1 MSEKYQCTFTGM
13 TPTTIENGPMRYVR
27 EVDYDLLQAKIEEL
41 ETRNR
46 ERKQR
51 NIAMLLAALESGN
64 RNYQAEVDGLWE
76 KVDELQ
82 AKVEELTG
90 ELSIWKRRYNEL
102 YEAGI
107 KLTSEYKKRAALKQE
122 GCYEDIDIRL

>member
-1 MSEKYQCTFTGM
+1 MSTLCKDCGVQGKGVHHCEQYHNQTHSIAEYQHIEK
-13 TPTTIENGPMRYVR
+13 
-27 EVDYDLLQAKIEEL
+27 
-41 ETRNR
+41 
-46 ERKQR
+46 
-51 NIAMLLAALESGN
+51 
-64 RNYQAEVDGLWE
+64 
-76 KVDELQ
+76 ELQ